1 MSAVKRSTQHHRRNR
16 TPSAFGA
23 PNSESSNVKLNFCT
37 QRLCEIQHLQDD
49 AHNLGVSA
57 DAVIMNGKCWNGDD
71 EGKMLE

>member
-1 MSAVKRSTQHHRRNR
+1 
-16 TPSAFGA
+16 
-23 PNSESSNVKLNFCT
+23 VKLNFCA

-57 DAVIMNGKCWNGDD
+57 EAVIMNRKCWNGD